1 MRTAKARKKMPD
13 QIKADGYGKITI
25 AEDVIAVCVR
35 EAVSRTQGVH
45 ELFGGFQDTLSQNI
59 LGKELKFKGIKISDE
74 EDGVAIDIQIVV
86 EYGVKIPEV
95 AWDLQRR
102 VKNEL
107 EELTDTAVKAVNV
120 VVQGVHLQAEKDG
133 DHVDARQ

>member
-1 MRTAKARKKMPD
+1 MPD
-13 QIKADGYGKITI
+13 QRNADGYGSITI
-25 AEDVIAVCVR
+25 TEDVIAVCVR

-59 LGKELKFKGIKISDE
+59 LGKELKFKGIKVSDE
-74 EDGVAIDIQIVV
+74 ADGVVIDVQIIVD
-86 EYGVKIPEV
+86 YGVKIPEV

-107 EELTDTAVKAVNV
+107 EEMTDAAVKAVNV
-120 VVQGVHLQAEKDG
+120 VVQGVHLPAEKSG
-133 DHVDARQ
+133 DRVDARQ

>member
-1 MRTAKARKKMPD
+1 MPD
-13 QIKADGYGKITI
+13 KINPDGYGSITI
-25 AEDVIAVCVR
+25 TEDVIAVCVR

-74 EDGVAIDIQIVV
+74 ADGLVIDIQIIVD
-86 EYGVKIPEV
+86 YGVKIPEI

-107 EELTDTAVKAVNV
+107 EEMTDAAVRAVNV
-120 VVQGVHLQAEKDG
+120 VVQGVHLPSERGGA
-133 DHVDARQ
+133 HVDARQ

>member
-1 MRTAKARKKMPD
+1 MPD
-13 QIKADGYGKITI
+13 QINVEGYGSITI
-25 AEDVIAVCVR
+25 TEEVIAVCVR

-74 EDGVAIDIQIVV
+74 EDGVVIDIQIIVD
-86 EYGVKIPEV
+86 YGVKIPEI

-107 EELTDTAVKAVNV
+107 EEMTDAAVKAVNV
-120 VVQGVHLQAEKDG
+120 VVQGVHLPAERG
-133 DHVDARQ
+133 GEHVDARQ

>member
-1 MRTAKARKKMPD
+1 MPD
-13 QIKADGYGKITI
+13 QINADGYGKITI
-25 AEDVIAVCVR
+25 AEEVIAVCVR
-35 EAVSRTQGVH
+35 EAVSRTPGVY

-74 EDGVAIDIQIVV
+74 EDGVVLDIQIVV
-86 EYGVKIPEV
+86 DYGVKIPEI

-107 EELTDTAVKAVNV
+107 EELTDAAVKAVNV
-120 VVQGVHLQAEKDG
+120 VVQGVRMPSERGGEHG
-133 DHVDARQ
+133 DARQ

>member
-1 MRTAKARKKMPD
+1 MPD
-13 QIKADGYGKITI
+13 RINTDGYGSITI
-25 AEDVIAVCVR
+25 TEDVIAVCVR

-45 ELFGGFQDTLSQNI
+45 ELFGGFQDALSQNI

-74 EDGVAIDIQIVV
+74 ADGVVIDIQIIVD
-86 EYGVKIPEV
+86 YGVKIPEV

-107 EELTDTAVKAVNV
+107 EEMTDAAVKAVNV
-120 VVQGVHLQAEKDG
+120 VVQGVHLPAEKG
-133 DHVDARQ
+133 GNHGDAR

>member
-1 MRTAKARKKMPD
+1 MPD
-13 QIKADGYGKITI
+13 WINADGYGKITI

-35 EAVSRTQGVH
+35 EAVSRTQGVYD
-45 ELFGGFQDTLSQNI
+45 LFGGFQDTLSQNF

-74 EDGVAIDIQIVV
+74 ADGVVIDIQIIVD
-86 EYGVKIPEV
+86 YGVKIPEI

-107 EELTDTAVKAVNV
+107 EEFTDAAVKAVNV
-120 VVQGVHLQAEKDG
+120 IVQGVRLPSERGG